1 VSRASD
7 NSLQLYLR
15 EGSEQKFSIDFL
27 VRFWVELAFSD
38 RERMFG
44 ERTFVESHFLSFGQK
59 SV

>member
-1 VSRASD
+1 
-7 NSLQLYLR
+7 LQLYLR